1 MGAAVRYAVLVS
13 AHGRHTVL
21 AARDFLT
28 DAEREAVDLFKDFDR
43 VYVDDTE
50 TGRQVIA
57 MTRVK
62 GADDNAASQRD
73 RTANG
78 LKV

>member
-1 MGAAVRYAVLVS
+1 MLVS

-21 AARDFLT
+21 ASSDFLT
-28 DAEREAVDLFKDFDR
+28 DAEREAVALFKDFDH

-50 TGRQVIA
+50 EGRQVVA

-73 RTANG
+73 RAANG
-78 LKV
+78 LKL